1 MYNCCPSARGPGPNQ
16 LWGFSSAAELLFL
29 NSAHVC
35 VHQPKGSF
43 LCHPQEHHPP
53 VRQVL
58 SSGVE
63 QLSEAGWWAAPGVL
77 LSAFPLHGFWWI
89 HSGSGTC
96 KASTSLTDLSPQ
108 PQLFFFFKFYSKED
122 NKASTPSLWLLG
134 VCLNYYGLLWRCSV
148 KSVALAEVNAVLTAR
163 LVSTSSCVQPLNRV
177 APLPFSSLYLCLL
190 QKGYFYLF

>member
-108 PQLFFFFKFYSKED
+108 PQFFFFSNFIAKKIIKLQLQVSDSWVFVWIIMDFSGD
-122 NKASTPSLWLLG
+122 VLWSQW
-134 VCLNYYGLLWRCSV
+134 LWQRWM
-148 KSVALAEVNAVLTAR
+148 
-163 LVSTSSCVQPLNRV
+163 
-177 APLPFSSLYLCLL
+177 LC
-190 QKGYFYLF
+190 